1 MARRRWE
8 RREAQRR
15 DGGTATSDEK
25 YAYTDAFTADDV
37 QFLRELPYTIL
48 LEREA
53 VLVVHAGIVPSVPL
67 HEQRPEHMYTMR
79 NLVRERDGSWQAL
92 ATTHTGGPWA
102 AEWQPD
108 GTITARHVVFGHDAK
123 RGARA
128 TARTDYAQPCGPR
141 LPDTHFKLATPQA
154 VSQVCNSTRTRRV
167 SILAHATGG
176 T

>member
-1 MARRRWE
+1 VARRRWE

-102 AEWQPD
+102 PEWQPD

-123 RGARA
+123 RGLQQHAHTTGLDTGACYGGLLTALVLPEWRIVSVPAR
-128 TARTDYAQPCGPR
+128 RMYSEPKEKPPR
-141 LPDTHFKLATPQA
+141 
-154 VSQVCNSTRTRRV
+154 
-167 SILAHATGG
+167 
-176 T
+176 